1 MNDKLAVNFVAVTK
15 PKERSP
21 ILSRRSKLISYLDK
35 QLAKVHQFKAG
46 SNASGAQF
54 WLDQSGA
61 IFLQVNYGKYPLEVQ
76 KGKTTVK
83 CASFDELE
91 TTINRL
97 KDMARVGD
105 FDEPLHKAALAI
117 RTKFKRK
124 Q

>member
-46 SNASGAQF
+46 SETGGAQF
-54 WLDQSGA
+54 WLDQTGA

-91 TTINRL
+91 TAINRL

-105 FDEPLHKAALAI
+105 FDDSQQSATMSLN
-117 RTKFKRK
+117 
-124 Q
+124 

>member
-1 MNDKLAVNFVAVTK
+1 MNDKFAVNFVAVSK

-21 ILSRRSKLISYLDK
+21 ILSRRSKLISYLDR
-35 QLAKVHQFKAG
+35 QLANIHNFKSG
-46 SNASGAQF
+46 SKTRGAQF
-54 WLDQSGA
+54 WLDQTGA
-61 IFLQVNYGKYPLEVQ
+61 IFLSINYGKYPLEVQ

-83 CASFDELE
+83 CSSFDELE

-105 FDEPLHKAALAI
+105 FDEPLHKAALTI

-124 Q
+124 

>member
-1 MNDKLAVNFVAVTK
+1 MNDKLAVNFVAVSK
-15 PKERSP
+15 PKDRNP
-21 ILSRRSKLISYLDK
+21 ILSRRSKLISYLDR
-35 QLAKVHQFKAG
+35 QLANVHNFKSG
-46 SNASGAQF
+46 SQTHGAQF
-54 WLDQSGA
+54 WLDQTGA
-61 IFLQVNYGKYPLEVQ
+61 IFLSINYGKYPLEVQ

-83 CASFDELE
+83 CSSFDELE

-124 Q
+124 

>member
-1 MNDKLAVNFVAVTK
+1 MNDKLAVNFVAVVK

-21 ILSRRSKLISYLDK
+21 ILSRRSKLISYLDR
-35 QLAKVHQFKAG
+35 QLANVHNFKSG
-46 SNASGAQF
+46 SQTRGAQF
-54 WLDQSGA
+54 WLDQTGA
-61 IFLQVNYGKYPLEVQ
+61 IFLSINYGKYPLEVQ
-76 KGKTTVK
+76 KGKATVR
-83 CASFDELE
+83 CCSSFDELE

-124 Q
+124 